1 MLLEVKKV
9 SVSRVMGTV
18 YFFEEVLKRG
28 VELGEFSISDP
39 KLMAHNIVVMGHSW
53 ALRRWYLRKYWTF
66 ETFVREQADAILRT
80 IRRDTIVEC
89 E

>member
-28 VELGEFSISDP
+28 VELGEFS
-39 KLMAHNIVVMGHSW
+39 G
-53 ALRRWYLRKYWTF
+53 
-66 ETFVREQADAILRT
+66 EQALDVRQAES
-80 IRRDTIVEC
+80 RDG
-89 E
+89 